1 MRLYQEVTDKIVR
14 QVESGD
20 VPMWLKPWKVSA
32 RNGAGLL
39 PVNTVTGHHCHGI
52 HIPILWGEAVDK
64 GYRSIA
70 SVTLMIAREMT
81 REILQRQQRMAAP
94 MEDRHAA

>member
-14 QVESGD
+14 QLESGD
-20 VPMWLKPWKVSA
+20 VPMWLKPWKVST
-32 RNGAGLL
+32 RNGADLL
-39 PVNTVTGHHCHGI
+39 PANTVNYRDTPQQFRG
-52 HIPILWGEAVDK
+52 P
-64 GYRSIA
+64 YRSIA

-81 REILQRQQRMAAP
+81 REILQRQPRMAAP